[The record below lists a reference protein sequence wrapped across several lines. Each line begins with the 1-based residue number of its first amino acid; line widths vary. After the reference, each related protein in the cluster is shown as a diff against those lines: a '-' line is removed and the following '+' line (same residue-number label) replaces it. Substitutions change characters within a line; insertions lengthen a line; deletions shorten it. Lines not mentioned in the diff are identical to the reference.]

1 MKDPIKRRQT
11 VSWKKLCFSCLK
23 YGHRAADCPPRT
35 WFKCNRKHH
44 KSLCVNNQL
53 QDSSSIRHQE
63 TKEKMMLPLEIR
75 EFATLL
81 WLSMQLQFS
90 VEPQWTLVLEVA
102 TPQYLWSV
110 ASAKALSYQKRDK
123 WKCCYT
129 PHQQK
134 LKYTISSTVIKR
146 VPLSLM

>member
-11 VSWKKLCFSCLK
+11 VSWKKLCFNCLK

-102 TPQYLWSV
+102 TPGAGSSY
-110 ASAKALSYQKRDK
+110 AS
-123 WKCCYT
+123 
-129 PHQQK
+129 
-134 LKYTISSTVIKR
+134 
-146 VPLSLM
+146 VPLISCIGKSPVIPETRQMEMLLHTASTKIEVHNLINSN